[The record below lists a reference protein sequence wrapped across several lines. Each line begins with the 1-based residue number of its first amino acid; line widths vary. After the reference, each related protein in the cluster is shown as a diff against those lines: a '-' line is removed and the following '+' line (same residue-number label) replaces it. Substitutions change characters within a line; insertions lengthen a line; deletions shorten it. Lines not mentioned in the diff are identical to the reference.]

1 MDSALYAGYA
11 IPPYYDS
18 LIAKLIVQ
26 GADRRDCLMRLDRAL
41 SELIVDGVD
50 TTAPLFRA
58 LLEAPEIQAGDYDIH
73 WLERWLAR

>member
-1 MDSALYAGYA
+1 MDSAIYTGYR

-18 LIAKLIVQ
+18 LIAKLIVT
-26 GADRRDCLMRLDRAL
+26 GADRPDCLARLDRAL

-58 LLEAPEIQAGDYDIH
+58 LLDEPDIRRGDYDIH
-73 WLERWLAR
+73 WLEKWLAG